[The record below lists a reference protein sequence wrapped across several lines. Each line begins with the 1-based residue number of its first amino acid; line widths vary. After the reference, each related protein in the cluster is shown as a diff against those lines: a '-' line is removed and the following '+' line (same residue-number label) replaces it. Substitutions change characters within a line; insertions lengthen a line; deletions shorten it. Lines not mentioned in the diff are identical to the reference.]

1 MKKYIKYI
9 AIVLFIILV
18 STGIYCVVTEKSR
31 TSEQFAANLF
41 NYPVPAHTKV
51 VQKNCF
57 YGYSFG
63 HLLGSGGYM
72 PVIASVELKSSL
84 SKEEIFNYYKNIRMF
99 PYPNSR
105 NRGVEVELFFKDN
118 AKRKD
123 TVDGYYYIDKS
134 GETHKYINDYFNKKI
149 NFTMQGDNNTHDS
162 QTTYILQISSSFDY
176 LLNIS

>member
-9 AIVLFIILV
+9 AIVLFITLV
-18 STGIYCVVTEKSR
+18 STGIYYVVTEKSR

-41 NYPVPAHTKV
+41 NYSLPAHTKV
-51 VQKNCF
+51 VHKNCF

-84 SKEEIFNYYKNIRMF
+84 SKEEILNYYKDIKMF
-99 PYPNSR
+99 PYPSST
-105 NRGVEVELFFKDN
+105 NRGVEVELFFKDKV
-118 AKRKD
+118 KRKD
-123 TVDGYYYIDKS
+123 TVDGYYYVDKS
-134 GETHKYINDYFNKKI
+134 GETHKYISNYFDRKND
-149 NFTMQGDNNTHDS
+149 FTIQGDNSTQDS